1 MSSSETRQH
10 ASGVSV
16 SPQPLEPSFAERV
29 RTLLSTAC
37 TATLSTMSRRHAGFP
52 FGSLMPFAL
61 DDSGQPLFLISS
73 MAVHTQNLSS
83 DPRCSLFVAQ
93 ENAEG
98 DPLGAARATLL
109 DSCEPVPAQEVAS
122 VRETYLSRHANSR
135 YWVDFSDFRFFR
147 LAPVDIYYVGGF
159 GVMGWVDA
167 AEYGA
172 ARPDPLA
179 SAAPGILAHV
189 NADHVDSMILLA
201 QTFAQLKATKASM
214 TSVDRLGFWL
224 RLKTAAGMKARASTS
239 LTKSRRRRKHD
250 RVWWRWSARRGNN
263 LVFPIEKEAI
273 LRSDYPES
281 RLPCLPPQNSIAS
294 PWFWLARA
302 IR

>member
-1 MSSSETRQH
+1 MSSIETRQH
-10 ASGVSV
+10 ASGVSD
-16 SPQPLEPSFAERV
+16 SSQPQEPSYAERV
-29 RTLLSTAC
+29 RTLLSTAF
-37 TATLSTMSRRHAGFP
+37 TATLSTLSRRHAGFP

-61 DDSGQPLFLISS
+61 DDAGRPLFLISS
-73 MAVHTQNLSS
+73 MAVHTQNLRS

-109 DSCEPVPAQEVAS
+109 GSCEPVRSEDVAT

-135 YWVDFSDFRFFR
+135 YWVDFSDFSFFR
-147 LAPVDIYYVGGF
+147 LAPLDIYYVGGF

-179 SAAPGILAHV
+179 AVAPDIMAHM
-189 NADHVDSMILLA
+189 NADHVDSMIVLA
-201 QTFAQLKATKASM
+201 QTWAQLKATEAAM

-224 RLKTAAGMKARASTS
+224 RLKTTEGMKGARINFLHEV
-239 LTKSRRRRKHD
+239 LTAQETRQALVEMVRQ
-250 RVWWRWSARRGNN
+250 AREPG
-263 LVFPIEKEAI
+263 
-273 LRSDYPES
+273 
-281 RLPCLPPQNSIAS
+281 SIS
-294 PWFWLARA
+294 G
-302 IR
+302 